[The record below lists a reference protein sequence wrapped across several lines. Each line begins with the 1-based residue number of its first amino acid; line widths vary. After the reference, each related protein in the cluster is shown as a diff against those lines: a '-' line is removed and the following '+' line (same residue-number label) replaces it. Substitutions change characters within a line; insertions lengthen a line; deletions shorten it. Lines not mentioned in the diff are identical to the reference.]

1 MTPDAP
7 FGEPDPQTLVL
18 RLPHLRVTALSWGP
32 ADGRLVL
39 CLHGFPDSAWGWR
52 RMAEILAERGMR
64 VVAPFSRG
72 YAPTGPAADG
82 DYHIGALMYDALAV
96 HRELGAPSDAVLIG
110 HDWGSFTSSAIAAY
124 PDSPFGEHIS
134 MAVPPVAA
142 MNRARGPVVNQL
154 QMLPRQVRNSWYIL
168 FFQLPTLPER
178 LLPRIIPRLWRD
190 WGPPGYPTGTEL
202 DCELECALAALPS
215 PAHRRAAV
223 GYYRAL
229 FGRTRTSPRYSELNR
244 WRFALPRVP
253 MLHLQGAQ
261 DGAMLAGYADRIATV
276 LPAGSRVLTVPS
288 AGHFLQI
295 EEPRVAADAILDYLD
310 SR

>member
-1 MTPDAP
+1 MNADSMD
-7 FGEPDPQTLVL
+7 EPQTLVL
-18 RLPHLRVTALSWGP
+18 QLPHLDVTALCWGP

-52 RMAEILAERGMR
+52 RMAPILAERGLR

-72 YAPTGPAADG
+72 YAPTGPAPDS

-96 HRELGAPSDAVLIG
+96 YRELGAPADAVVIG
-110 HDWGSFTSSAIAAY
+110 HDWGAFTSNALAAY
-124 PDSPFGEHIS
+124 PESPFAVHVS

-142 MNRARGPVVNQL
+142 LNRTRGPVARQL
-154 QMLPRQVRNSWYIL
+154 KMMPRQLRNSWYIM
-168 FFQLPTLPER
+168 FFQLPGLPER

-190 WGPPGYPTGTEL
+190 WGPPGYPTEAER
-202 DCELECALAALPS
+202 DEALAALPG

-229 FGRTRTSPRYSELNR
+229 ARPGRPAPRYAELHK
-244 WRFALPRVP
+244 WRFEMPRVP
-253 MLHLQGAQ
+253 ILYLQGVQ
-261 DGAMLAGYADRIATV
+261 DGAMLAGYAENINTV
-276 LPAGSRVLTVPS
+276 LPDRSRVLTLPG

-295 EEPRVAADAILDYLD
+295 EQPQVAAEAVLDFLD